1 MYRILGSRCSNLP
14 DLIGFLERHTSMQF
28 FRVVSLGG
36 QISQFSFM
44 AQKRSLYG
52 LLQKVFVDEREN
64 RDV

>member
-14 DLIGFLERHTSMQF
+14 DLIGFLEQF